1 MVSGRI
7 TCSAAAA
14 TVAALGFPTPGRRLC
29 RRSPPPPS
37 LRLRRNRGR
46 REPPRPCCRARSREP
61 SESRTGTSRLRP
73 DRVSAPYVRDP
84 GASNGSLER
93 QALSTC
99 GPAEMTRKSAPPP
112 TGRIQC
118 VSRRSGPRRGSLA
131 AETIPPRAP
140 RGLCQPGGA
149 AAGGHGRSAV
159 GRSNHLLRVVRLGDG
174 TRPRAR
180 VTLPSGV
187 LAGGARRQRWLRASF
202 ELPPASGWRCLL
214 PGSAFRWSAWWS
226 LERDGPLACGRR
238 CLLPGSASGGRLKP
252 STPRCARVTVPS
264 ASPAG
269 GARRPNDAMG
279 LVS

>member
-174 TRPRAR
+174 NTDLCAR

-187 LAGGARRQRWLRASF
+187 PGGGRTAPKVASSFLRVTAGLWLALPTAGG
-202 ELPPASGWRCLL
+202 LPFGGRLGGA
-214 PGSAFRWSAWWS
+214 
-226 LERDGPLACGRR
+226 ERDDRR
-238 CLLPGSASGGRLKP
+238 PAAGVAYCRGSASGGRLKP
-252 STPRCARVTVPS
+252 SRLA
-264 ASPAG
+264 ALG
-269 GARRPNDAMG
+269 
-279 LVS
+279 